1 MALPIRE
8 LSTRTV
14 ESVLELI
21 YLWFPEL
28 VCVRQSANSVRE
40 PGSRTEQSF
49 RVGYF
54 VEFGNRLNS
63 HELVYAIERLITKDD
78 LALNANDCIISGMPK
93 ANRGF
98 IVHKPIQ

>member
-1 MALPIRE
+1 MDCGNWLCQSANCRV
-8 LSTRTV
+8 STRTDL
-14 ESVLELI
+14 SVISRTRLCT
-21 YLWFPEL
+21 P
-28 VCVRQSANSVRE
+28 VRE

-54 VEFGNRLNS
+54 VEFGNRLNN

-93 ANRGF
+93 ANRDLLF
-98 IVHKPIQ
+98 